1 MIRSLNPLDGYFNK
15 VKVFDELIRFR
26 LQEEARI
33 KQEIANPASYT
44 DFELMEDFESTLL
57 DGLNEEIENDR
68 SED

>member
-1 MIRSLNPLDGYFNK
+1 MSSLNPLDGYYNK

-44 DFELMEDFESTLL
+44 DFEV
-57 DGLNEEIENDR
+57 LNEFEALQDDIVENGR
-68 SED
+68 SEN